1 MIDIEHPK
9 LMCKKDKNKR
19 SARGQTE
26 NLDKK
31 DTVYKAA
38 VYNSS
43 TSKGIIQSSGNK
55 QWAKKQELNALEIVS
70 YLIQKKN

>member
-1 MIDIEHPK
+1 
-9 LMCKKDKNKR
+9 MCKKEKNKR
-19 SARGQTE
+19 FVWGQTE

-38 VYNSS
+38 AYNSS

-55 QWAKKQELNALEIVS
+55 QWAKKKLELNALEIVS